1 MIFNN
6 PEINRLF
13 VNIKNKIY
21 LSSLKLSKNFFLK
34 IHNERVIEIPY
45 LLSRYNNQKNI
56 LEVGLS
62 LADRTLVKSLI
73 YLKKLKKLNLYAL
86 DLIDIEK
93 CKSRF
98 KGLSIKKNFIFKQ
111 IDIRNFKLKKKF
123 DFITL
128 ISTLEHVGFDEKNTN
143 KKIKGVFLERNYNE
157 IKNNNADFV
166 AFKNLANTLDEG
178 GSIIVTLP
186 FGSRRLLMAND
197 SFGLTRYYREYNYL
211 RVLKLIRISRLK
223 LLNIEFYQYKNKWK
237 KIVNF
242 SSFSN
247 DRLAK
252 YKPVKSIVCF
262 ELKKINKKIYNI
274 NK

>member
-13 VNIKNKIY
+13 VNIKKNIY
-21 LSSLKLSKNFFLK
+21 LSTLKLNKNFFLK
-34 IHNERVIEIPY
+34 IHDERVIEIPY

-128 ISTLEHVGFDEKNTN
+128 ISTLEHVGFDEKNTDKN
-143 KKIKGVFLERNYNE
+143 TKGVFLERNYDD
-157 IKNNNADFV
+157 IKRNNADFV
-166 AFKNLANTLDEG
+166 AFKNLANTLDQS

-186 FGSRRLLMAND
+186 FGSRDLLVAKD

-211 RVLKLIRISRLK
+211 RILKLIKISRLK
-223 LLNIEFYQYKNKWK
+223 LLNIEFYQYRNKWK

-247 DRLAK
+247 NSLAK
-252 YKPVKSIVCF
+252 CKPVKSIVCF
-262 ELKKINKKIYNI
+262 ELKKIN
-274 NK
+274 

>member
-13 VNIKNKIY
+13 VNIKKNSY
-21 LSSLKLSKNFFLK
+21 LSPLKLNKNFFFK
-34 IHNERVIEIPY
+34 IHNENERVVEIPY
-45 LLSRYNNQKNI
+45 FLSRYNNQKNI

-62 LADRTLVKSLI
+62 LADRTLVRSLI
-73 YLKKLKKLNLYAL
+73 FLKKIKKLNLYAF

-111 IDIRNFKLKKKF
+111 IDIRNFRLKKKF

-128 ISTLEHVGFDEKNTN
+128 ISTLEHVGFDEKNTDKN
-143 KKIKGVFLERNYNE
+143 IRGVFLERKYDD
-157 IKNNNADFV
+157 IKRNNADFV
-166 AFKNLANTLDEG
+166 AFRNLANILNEG

-186 FGSRRLLMAND
+186 FGSRGLLAAKD
-197 SFGLTRYYREYNYL
+197 TLGLTRYYREYNYS
-211 RVLKLIRISRLK
+211 RVLKLIKISRLK
-223 LLNIEFYQYKNKWK
+223 LSNIEFYQYTNKWK

-247 DRLAK
+247 NSLAK

-262 ELKKINKKIYNI
+262 ELKNL
-274 NK
+274 